1 MTVVLQGTAS
11 RFTYLFLVWSSRSK
25 GLACGGGGGAR
36 ETRDLVALRQT
47 DQLAQRDESQQLQI
61 ANSGLS

>member
-25 GLACGGGGGAR
+25 GLACGGGGAR

>member
-25 GLACGGGGGAR
+25 GLACGGGAR